1 MFYRQERQVRPQV
14 FYRQKRQVRPQILLR
29 RKLQVRPQ
37 VFYRRKL
44 QARPQDDR
52 EDMTSIAQF
61 YHHSDVKIQC
71 KEIGW

>member
-1 MFYRQERQVRPQV
+1 MKSVPKCSTGENVKSVCAQGFHW
-14 FYRQKRQVRPQILLR
+14 R
-29 RKLQVRPQ
+29 RKRVVRPQ